1 MPIALPTI
9 EKPLWGQTKCLW
21 PKRCRQCEDREHC
34 PIQHLVQENEL
45 LKEEIRV
52 SRESAEITAALV
64 VKQFEETERVLRR
77 FQVANAQRKAVLD
90 SAAHLAIMATEETGT
105 ITVFNKGAENLLGYH
120 ASEVIG
126 QMTPVVFHVRE
137 ELKSKAK
144 DLSLDLGRSLDTV
157 DLFFHLAAHE
167 MDETQEWTYVH
178 KNGTHF
184 SVNLSIDPLR
194 DAGGAISGFLCIAAD
209 ITEKKRS
216 EQALKE
222 SERNYRLLI
231 DNIPNIVFKGYSD
244 GTIDFF
250 DDKIEALTGY
260 SKEEFLS
267 RKITWNDLVYEDD
280 RPGRRLQILKAL
292 KGDHQYIREYRIRR
306 KDGDIVWVQASSQIV
321 CDADG
326 RIEFITGAMLDITKR
341 KTAEAA
347 LHDSEEKYRSLFNSG
362 PNPIFVLDSKTL
374 NIIDVNPAAID
385 AYGYSKEEMIGQPF
399 GRLGEFEIQEQGLE
413 PEAAVDWPNGCF
425 INQKARHH
433 KKDGT
438 PFYIRVKACPTKYK
452 EQPALILAA
461 TDITE
466 AIEKDA
472 QLFQATKM
480 QTLGEMSAGMAH
492 ELTQPLNA
500 IKIGNDYFRRMIEQ
514 GKQPSPEELERVA
527 LAVTEQVRRASDII
541 NRLREF
547 GRKPEFQKE
556 LVDLNAVIS
565 SVLDIIGHQLLL
577 INIHVDID
585 LDDTLPPI
593 LANFNRIEQVLFN
606 LVSNARDAIEQLP
619 VKDRDATSRTI
630 AVSTYTEGNDVVC
643 VVSDT
648 GVGISIDDKDKIFE
662 PFYTT
667 KEVGKGMGLGLSISY
682 GIVQDYGGTIE
693 VDAGKDGGTSIT
705 LRFALPQ
712 SHESRDTSR
721 PDGD

>member
-1 MPIALPTI
+1 M
-9 EKPLWGQTKCLW
+9 W
-21 PKRCRQCEDREHC
+21 PRRCRQCEDRDNC

-90 SAAHLAIMATEETGT
+90 SAAHLAIMATEQTGT

-126 QMTPVVFHVRE
+126 QMTPEVFHSPE
-137 ELKSKAK
+137 ELKSRAES
-144 DLSLDLGRSLDTV
+144 LSLRPDQSVEAV
-157 DLFFHLAAHE
+157 DLFFHYAQQVT
-167 MDETQEWTYVH
+167 DDTQEWTYVH
-178 KNGTHF
+178 KDGTHF
-184 SVNLSIDPLR
+184 PVDLSIDPLR
-194 DAGGAISGFLCIAAD
+194 DAEGAISGFLCIAAD

-244 GTIDFF
+244 GAIDFF

-260 SKEEFLS
+260 CKEEFLS
-267 RKITWNDLVYEDD
+267 RKVKWPELVYEDD
-280 RPGRRLQILKAL
+280 RAGRHQQIVRAL

-321 CDADG
+321 CDANGEID
-326 RIEFITGAMLDITKR
+326 FISGAMLDITKR

-347 LHDSEEKYRSLFNSG
+347 LHDSEEKYRSLFHSG
-362 PNPIFVLDSKTL
+362 PNPIFVLDSENL

-385 AYGYSKEEMIGQPF
+385 TYGYSKEEMMGQPF
-399 GRLGEFEIQEQGLE
+399 NKLGEFEIQAQDLD
-413 PEAAVDWPNGCF
+413 PLADSDWPNGCF
-425 INQKARHH
+425 IDQKARHR

-438 PFYIRVKACPTKYK
+438 PFYIRVKACPIKYK
-452 EQPALILAA
+452 DKPALILAA

-500 IKIGNDYFRRMIEQ
+500 IKIGNDYLRRMIEQ
-514 GKQPSPEELERVA
+514 GKQPTAEELDRVA
-527 LAVTEQVRRASDII
+527 LAVTNQVRRASDII

-547 GRKPEFQKE
+547 GRKPDFQKE
-556 LVDLNAVIS
+556 PVDLNAVITG
-565 SVLDIIGHQLLL
+565 VLNIIGHQLLL

-585 LDDTLPPI
+585 LDPLLPTI
-593 LANFNRIEQVLFN
+593 LANFNRMEQVLFN
-606 LVSNARDAIEQLP
+606 LVSNARDAIEQLAG
-619 VKDRDATSRTI
+619 DATNAGSRTI
-630 AVSTYTEGNDVVC
+630 AVRTYTDAKDVVC
-643 VVSDT
+643 TISDT
-648 GVGISIDDKDKIFE
+648 GAGISIDHKDKIFE

-667 KEVGKGMGLGLSISY
+667 KEVGKGMGLGLSIVY
-682 GIVQDYGGTIE
+682 GIVRDYGGTIE
-693 VDAGKDGGTSIT
+693 VRPGDACGTCMT
-705 LRFALPQ
+705 LRFAQRQ
-712 SHESRDTSR
+712 SPEIRDTPR
-721 PDGD
+721 QDGG

>member
-1 MPIALPTI
+1 M
-9 EKPLWGQTKCLW
+9 W
-21 PKRCRQCEDREHC
+21 PKRCRQCEDRDNC

-64 VKQFEETERVLRR
+64 VRQFEETERVLRR

-90 SAAHLAIMATEETGT
+90 SAAHLAIMATEQTGT

-120 ASEVIG
+120 APEVIG
-126 QMTPVVFHVRE
+126 KMTPEAFHSPE
-137 ELKSKAK
+137 ELKSRAES
-144 DLSLDLGRSLDTV
+144 LSLHLDQSFDAM
-157 DLFFHLAAHE
+157 DLFFHYAQQK
-167 MDETQEWTYVH
+167 MDDTLEWTYVH

-184 SVNLSIDPLR
+184 PVDLSIDPLR
-194 DAGGAISGFLCIAAD
+194 DAEGAISGFLCIAAD

-231 DNIPNIVFKGYSD
+231 DNIPNIVFKGYAD
-244 GTIDFF
+244 GAIDFF

-260 SKEEFLS
+260 SKEEFSS
-267 RKITWNDLVYEDD
+267 RKVKWPELVYEAD
-280 RPGRRLQILKAL
+280 RAGRHEQFVRALKA
-292 KGDHQYIREYRIRR
+292 DRQYIREYRIRR

-321 CDADG
+321 CDASGKID
-326 RIEFITGAMLDITKR
+326 FITGAMLDITKR

-347 LHDSEEKYRSLFNSG
+347 LHDSEEKYRSLFHSG
-362 PNPIFVLDSKTL
+362 PNPIFVLDSGSLK
-374 NIIDVNPAAID
+374 IIDVNPAAID
-385 AYGYSKEEMIGQPF
+385 TYGYSKAEMLGQPF
-399 GRLGEFEIQEQGLE
+399 NRLGEFEIQAQDLDPLDASG
-413 PEAAVDWPNGCF
+413 WPDSCF
-425 INQKARHH
+425 IDQKARHH

-438 PFYIRVKACPTKYK
+438 PFYIRVKACPIKYK
-452 EQPALILAA
+452 DKPALILAA

-500 IKIGNDYFRRMIEQ
+500 IKIGNDYIRRMIEQ
-514 GKQPSPEELERVA
+514 GKHPTTEELERVA
-527 LAVTEQVRRASDII
+527 LQVTNQVRRASDII

-547 GRKPEFQKE
+547 GRKPDFQME
-556 LVDLNAVIS
+556 PVDLNAVIAN
-565 SVLDIIGHQLLL
+565 VLNIIGQQLLL

-585 LDDTLPPI
+585 LDPLLPAV
-593 LANFNRIEQVLFN
+593 LANFNRMEQVLFN
-606 LVSNARDAIEQLP
+606 LVSNARDAIEQLAG
-619 VKDRDATSRTI
+619 DATDAGARTI
-630 AVSTYTEGNDVVC
+630 TVRTYTDAGDVVC
-643 VVSDT
+643 TIADT

-667 KEVGKGMGLGLSISY
+667 KEVGKGMGLGLSIVY
-682 GIVQDYGGTIE
+682 GIVRDYGGTIE
-693 VDAGKDGGTSIT
+693 ATPGDHCGTCMT
-705 LRFALPQ
+705 LRFARRLSP
-712 SHESRDTSR
+712 ES
-721 PDGD
+721 GDAARQEGR

>member
-1 MPIALPTI
+1 MTLATTTI
-9 EKPLWGQTKCLW
+9 PKPLWGQTRCMW
-21 PKRCRQCEDREHC
+21 PKRCRQCEDRDHC

-90 SAAHLAIMATEETGT
+90 SAAHLAIMATEQTGT

-126 QMTPVVFHVRE
+126 QMTPEVFHSPE
-137 ELKSKAK
+137 ELKSRAA
-144 DLSLDLGRSLDTV
+144 SLGLRLDQRFEAV
-157 DLFFHLAAHE
+157 DLFFHCAQQV
-167 MDETQEWTYVH
+167 MDDTQEWTYVH

-184 SVNLSIDPLR
+184 PVDLSIDPLR
-194 DAGGAISGFLCIAAD
+194 DAEGEISGFLCIAAD

-231 DNIPNIVFKGYSD
+231 DNIPNIVFKGYAD
-244 GTIDFF
+244 GAIDFF

-260 SKEEFLS
+260 SKEEFSS
-267 RKITWNDLVYEDD
+267 RKVKWPELVYGED
-280 RPGRRLQILKAL
+280 RIGRYEQFVKAL
-292 KGDHQYIREYRIRR
+292 KGDRQYIREYRIRR

-321 CDADG
+321 CDTDG
-326 RIEFITGAMLDITKR
+326 KIDFITGAMLDITKR

-347 LHDSEEKYRSLFNSG
+347 LHDSEEKYRSLFYSG
-362 PNPIFVLDSKTL
+362 PNPIFVLDSGNL
-374 NIIDVNPAAID
+374 RIIDVNPAAID
-385 AYGYSKEEMIGQPF
+385 TYGYSKEEMLGQPF
-399 GRLGEFEIQEQGLE
+399 SRLGEFEIQAQDLD
-413 PEAAVDWPNGCF
+413 PLDASDWPNGCF
-425 INQKARHH
+425 VDQKARHH

-438 PFYIRVKACPTKYK
+438 PFYIRVKACPIKYK
-452 EQPALILAA
+452 DKPALILAA

-500 IKIGNDYFRRMIEQ
+500 IKIGNDYLRRMIEQ
-514 GKQPSPEELERVA
+514 GKHPTAEELERVA
-527 LAVTEQVRRASDII
+527 LQVTNQVRRASDII

-547 GRKPEFQKE
+547 GRKPDFQKE
-556 LVDLNAVIS
+556 PVDLNAVIT
-565 SVLDIIGHQLLL
+565 SVLNIIGHQLLL

-585 LDDTLPPI
+585 LDPLLPAI
-593 LANFNRIEQVLFN
+593 LANFNRMEQVLFN
-606 LVSNARDAIEQLP
+606 LVSNARDAIEQHAG
-619 VKDRDATSRTI
+619 DATDAGSRTI
-630 AVSTYTEGNDVVC
+630 AVRTYTDAGDVVC
-643 VVSDT
+643 IIADT
-648 GVGISIDDKDKIFE
+648 GAGISTDDKDKIFE

-667 KEVGKGMGLGLSISY
+667 KEVGKGMGLGLSIVY
-682 GIVQDYGGTIE
+682 GIVRDYGGTIE
-693 VDAGKDGGTSIT
+693 VRPGDACGTCMT
-705 LRFALPQ
+705 LRFAQRTSL
-712 SHESRDTSR
+712 ETRDASRR
-721 PDGD
+721 NGE

>member
-1 MPIALPTI
+1 
-9 EKPLWGQTKCLW
+9 
-21 PKRCRQCEDREHC
+21 
-34 PIQHLVQENEL
+34 VQENEL

-90 SAAHLAIMATEETGT
+90 SAAHLAIMATEQTGT

-126 QMTPVVFHVRE
+126 QMTPVVFHSPR
-137 ELKSKAK
+137 ELKSRAK
-144 DLSLDLGRSLDTV
+144 SLRLRLAQDFDAV
-157 DLFFHLAAHE
+157 DLFFHYAQQE
-167 MDETQEWTYVH
+167 TDDTQEWTYVH

-184 SVNLSIDPLR
+184 PVNLSIDPLR
-194 DAGGAISGFLCIAAD
+194 DVEGAISGFLCIAAD

-216 EQALKE
+216 ERALKE
-222 SERNYRLLI
+222 SERNYRLLM

-244 GTIDFF
+244 GAIDFF

-260 SKEEFLS
+260 SREEFAS
-267 RKITWNDLVYEDD
+267 RKIKWPELVYEDD
-280 RPGRRLQILKAL
+280 RAGRYEQFVRALKA
-292 KGDHQYIREYRIRR
+292 DHQYIREYRIRR
-306 KDGDIVWVQASSQIV
+306 KDGAIVWVQASSQIV
-321 CDADG
+321 YDADG
-326 RIEFITGAMLDITKR
+326 KIDFITGAMLDITKR

-347 LHDSEEKYRSLFNSG
+347 LHDSEEKYRSLFDSG
-362 PNPIFVLDSKTL
+362 PNPIFVLDSENL

-385 AYGYSKEEMIGQPF
+385 SYGYSKEEMLGQPF
-399 GRLGEFEIQEQGLE
+399 SRLGEFEIQAQDLD
-413 PEAAVDWPNGCF
+413 PLAASAWPNGCF
-425 INQKARHH
+425 IDQKARHH

-438 PFYIRVKACPTKYK
+438 PFYLRVKACPIKYK
-452 EQPALILAA
+452 DEPALILAA

-500 IKIGNDYFRRMIEQ
+500 IKIGNDFIRRMIEQ
-514 GKQPSPEELERVA
+514 GKQPTAEDLDRVA
-527 LAVTEQVRRASDII
+527 LEVTNQVRRATDII

-547 GRKPEFQKE
+547 GRKPDFQQE
-556 LVDLNAVIS
+556 PVDLNAVIT
-565 SVLDIIGHQLLL
+565 SVLKIIGQQLLL
-577 INIHVDID
+577 INIHVDVD
-585 LDDTLPPI
+585 LDPLLPKI
-593 LANFNRIEQVLFN
+593 LANFNRMEQVLFN
-606 LVSNARDAIEQLP
+606 LVSNARDAIEQLAG
-619 VKDRDATSRTI
+619 DAASAQTCTITVRTFTD
-630 AVSTYTEGNDVVC
+630 AQDVVC
-643 VVSDT
+643 TVADT

-667 KEVGKGMGLGLSISY
+667 KEVGKGMGLGLSIVY
-682 GIVQDYGGTIE
+682 GIVRDYGGTIE
-693 VDAGKDGGTSIT
+693 AGPGDDCGTCMT
-705 LRFALPQ
+705 LRFAQ
-712 SHESRDTSR
+712 R
-721 PDGD
+721 